1 MARRQGKHGQMLQ
14 LIQQA
19 KTERLFTAEE
29 LLQIS
34 HLCREVPFAHIP
46 AAKAAL
52 SAALQCMR
60 SQKDTPSM
68 DMLAEVSLCDESHE
82 IKLFC
87 QILISF
93 APCAFI
99 CACGEVQSEHPAG
112 TAQDCICHASASKL
126 TDLNAAV
133 QTVRQLYELS
143 SEDEVLALL
152 ADISVY
158 LRTLGSPAYP
168 RRHVLLTLTQHA

>member
-1 MARRQGKHGQMLQ
+1 MRGM
-14 LIQQA
+14 QQHP
-19 KTERLFTAEE
+19 TMQPLRLCMQRTAQQP

-46 AAKAAL
+46 AAKTAL

-99 CACGEVQSEHPAG
+99 CARGEV
-112 TAQDCICHASASKL
+112 
-126 TDLNAAV
+126 
-133 QTVRQLYELS
+133 
-143 SEDEVLALL
+143 
-152 ADISVY
+152 
-158 LRTLGSPAYP
+158 
-168 RRHVLLTLTQHA
+168 